1 MNRLKILHCSD
12 LHLGRRPAGGKGE
25 FSEKRYNDY
34 FNVFNQCVDIAME
47 EKVDLF
53 IMAGDIFD
61 RKEIVPEVLEKC
73 EKILKRLKESGIFT
87 IAVEGN
93 HDNIIHDKEEE
104 SWLNY
109 LAKKGYFVRPSYWF
123 DGEQCRFDTIEF
135 KGYKIYGIGYP
146 GFMVN
151 EILEQLALN
160 IDNSSQ
166 NNIVIVHTAIGGGDF
181 LPGLVKKETIDLF
194 KNKVTYIAGGHFHS
208 RMVYPE
214 ENPYF
219 FLPGSTEYWD
229 LEEKRG
235 EKGVIIFD
243 TISKEYKF
251 IDTDTRNKIDIFM
264 VVESETEEEFKKE
277 FIEKII
283 EKIKDD
289 RETIYIIK
297 IESEKNYY
305 IDSSW
310 CEGAILEKGGLKVIV
325 KPIYKNNIKNSEFGS
340 SGSNIEEI
348 ENQLIKK
355 WELFSSESKMVAK
368 SISKLK
374 IYQQEKMESDFK
386 AQFDLMLNTLISGG
400 EKKE

>member
-1 MNRLKILHCSD
+1 MKLLHCSD

-34 FNVFNQCVDIAME
+34 FNVFNQCVDIAIE

-73 EKILKRLKESGIFT
+73 EKILRRLKESGIFT
-87 IAVEGN
+87 VAVEGN
-93 HDNIIHDKEEE
+93 HDNIMHDKEDE

-109 LAKKGYFVRPSYWF
+109 LAKKGYFFRPTYWF
-123 DGEQCRFDTIEF
+123 DGEQYRFDAIEF
-135 KGYKIYGIGYP
+135 KGYKIYGVGYP

-151 EILEQLALN
+151 EILEHLASN

-181 LPGLVKKETIDLF
+181 LPGLVKKETINLF
-194 KNKVTYIAGGHFHS
+194 KDKVTYIAGGHFHS
-208 RMVYPE
+208 RMAYPE

-229 LEEKRG
+229 LEERRG
-235 EKGVIIFD
+235 EKGVIIFN
-243 TISKEYKF
+243 TVSKEYKF
-251 IDTDTRNKIDIFM
+251 IDTEARNKIEIFM
-264 VVESETEEEFKKE
+264 SIKSETEEEFRKE
-277 FIEKII
+277 FIENII
-283 EKIKDD
+283 GNIKDD
-289 RETIYIIK
+289 RESIYIVK

-310 CEGAILEKGGLKVIV
+310 CEGVILEKGGLKAIV
-325 KPIYKNNIKNSEFGS
+325 KPIYKNSIKNSEFGS

-348 ENQLIKK
+348 EDLIIKR
-355 WELFSSESKMVAK
+355 WELFSSESKIVGQT
-368 SISKLK
+368 ISKLK

-386 AQFDLMLNTLISGG
+386 AQFDLMLNTLIGGG
-400 EKKE
+400 EKKGEN